1 MKNSKIPLHK
11 WLMAIYLFS
20 TSLKGVSSCKL
31 ASDLGIKQHH
41 AWVLAHKIRE
51 AMEQNTG
58 IFDSPVEADE
68 AYMGGLERNKHEI
81 KRKHDGRGA
90 KGKVAVLEV
99 KERES
104 KKVQVKVAPD
114 TTGKTISEFSN
125 S

>member
-1 MKNSKIPLHK
+1 
-11 WLMAIYLFS
+11 
-20 TSLKGVSSCKL
+20 
-31 ASDLGIKQHH
+31 
-41 AWVLAHKIRE
+41 
-51 AMEQNTG
+51 MEQNTE